1 MVFTS
6 FEFVLFFLAVV
17 LAQSCLRNFVAE
29 KWLLLGASVF
39 FYLSWSIPFIAVILF
54 TCAVDYHVGRKLG
67 STDNPVQRKRL
78 LVISLLTNLGVLG
91 FFKYG
96 NFILENVFLGM
107 NALGFHPN
115 RFYYDGALPGH
126 LVFYVCQH
134 ELCHR
139 RLLRK
144 ACTMWEGT
152 GLYALYY
159 VLPQTA
165 SGAHVRAVNF
175 LPELQRRV
183 RASVADIE
191 VGLAYILMGAVKKAG
206 HFGSNCGPR

>member
-17 LAQSCLRNFVAE
+17 LVQNCLRNFVVE

-39 FYLSWSIPFIAVILF
+39 FYLSWSIPCIVVILL

-67 STDNPVQRKRL
+67 RTDNPVQRKRL
-78 LVISLLTNLGVLG
+78 LVISVLTNLGVLG

-107 NALGFHPN
+107 NALGIPSRSLSLRWH
-115 RFYYDGALPGH
+115 ASPGH

-134 ELCHR
+134 ELCH
-139 RLLRK
+139 
-144 ACTMWEGT
+144 
-152 GLYALYY
+152 
-159 VLPQTA
+159 
-165 SGAHVRAVNF
+165 
-175 LPELQRRV
+175 
-183 RASVADIE
+183 
-191 VGLAYILMGAVKKAG
+191 
-206 HFGSNCGPR
+206 